1 MVAECKSDENAPAGA
16 CSHLTNCPMFAA
28 FETEATG
35 RIFRQFYCEGKF
47 QTCARFQKSERGES
61 VPDLLLPNGA
71 FLKAR

>member
-1 MVAECKSDENAPAGA
+1 MVTECKPDASAPTGA
-16 CSHLTNCPMFAA
+16 CSHLKSCPMFAA

-47 QTCARFQKSERGES
+47 NTCARYQKSEKGES
-61 VPDLLLPNGA
+61 VPDTLLPNGA